1 MPFTTCTYKWAP
13 LSTSSFEVGS
23 IIYIELFVKL
33 KSTLLGVNSQSAPS
47 STTCVLCPVIY
58 RPTTR
63 VWRRLIMTKKS
74 SQSWSYGLR
83 IKQLWVYRMVILLS
97 SFFIVLLHFPF
108 PFNLLHIMKFYC
120 KGSSTNTQ
128 SNDSGLWNSKT
139 IGLWQNSLRFH
150 YVLCIFIAHVM
161 SYFLIA
167 GLKLKQI

>member
-108 PFNLLHIMKFYC
+108 LFHLTCFISWN
-120 KGSSTNTQ
+120 SNARVAVQTQ
-128 SNDSGLWNSKT
+128 SPMT
-139 IGLWQNSLRFH
+139 RV
-150 YVLCIFIAHVM
+150 YETRRR
-161 SYFLIA
+161 
-167 GLKLKQI
+167 